1 MDLFFQHVFFPS
13 LKVFYAITLAR
24 VSMQM
29 IIIFKVTNP
38 PSSQEM
44 TNY

>member
-1 MDLFFQHVFFPS
+1 MDLFFQYVFFMS
-13 LKVFYAITLAR
+13 LKMFYAITLAR

-29 IIIFKVTNP
+29 IIIFKATNP

-44 TNY
+44 LNY